1 MSVRFAA
8 IICLS
13 IISPFANGNI
23 MGDGVFMDADG
34 KISLEDDRRFCNE
47 SDLTCKS
54 SGSLW
59 CESEKGHLLFS
70 GSAVAISSEITWD
83 SDEKA
88 FVLSRWKKL
97 ATGRIRFISAGHNF
111 YQKVFKSDSGNKYP
125 YYEEYFGDC
134 FFYPT
139 GNEPIRKIERQRV
152 HYRYLKK
159 HFRPNEGELRMKV
172 IQKTSPW
179 EPSNTLGG
187 SLNLPDEWT
196 WGILD
201 GDAGVEGAA
210 ILNVSR
216 AVLKS

>member
-70 GSAVAISSEITWD
+70 GSAVSISSEITWD

-97 ATGRIRFISAGHNF
+97 ATGRIRFISAVHNF
-111 YQKVFKSDSGNKYP
+111 YQKFFKSDSGNNYP
-125 YYEEYFGDC
+125 YYE
-134 FFYPT
+134 
-139 GNEPIRKIERQRV
+139 
-152 HYRYLKK
+152 
-159 HFRPNEGELRMKV
+159 
-172 IQKTSPW
+172 
-179 EPSNTLGG
+179 
-187 SLNLPDEWT
+187 
-196 WGILD
+196 
-201 GDAGVEGAA
+201 
-210 ILNVSR
+210 
-216 AVLKS
+216 